1 MKYFNTFKRW
11 AVIIKLVE
19 EAEKK
24 ESRVGHTFIQKLI
37 YLLQE
42 LFEIPLGYT
51 FYIYYYGPYSDEVW
65 GDLTAM
71 QDTGFLTITADPS
84 GYGYR
89 IKTMNGEKK
98 KWIKNKVKDLPEDR
112 IEELVELLRD
122 QPVRI
127 LELIATA
134 HFIYKDLEKKNRFS
148 ENTLISD
155 LRALKPHFSEKEVKD
170 AFRIMKGIE
179 KRKNEQSSILI

>member
-1 MKYFNTFKRW
+1 MRHFNTFKRW

-127 LELIATA
+127 LELIATTTRMENLLKIA
-134 HFIYKDLEKKNRFS
+134 NPDEALYRELMLALGYKNNKVQFLE
-148 ENTLISD
+148 L
-155 LRALKPHFSEKEVKD
+155 A
-170 AFRIMKGIE
+170 M
-179 KRKNEQSSILI
+179 ILP